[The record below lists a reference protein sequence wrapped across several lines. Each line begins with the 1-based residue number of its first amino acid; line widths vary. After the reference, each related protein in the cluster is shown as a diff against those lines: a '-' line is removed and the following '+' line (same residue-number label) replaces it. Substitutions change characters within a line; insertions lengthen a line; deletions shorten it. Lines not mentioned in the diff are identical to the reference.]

1 MSKKTYRV
9 ILIDPEA
16 RNIRELQSDC
26 SLDSIHK
33 LVDAE
38 TLDNFGLAAFE
49 GGHKDSGWVDDGGL
63 MRGEPIHAFLLPTAK
78 DPVGGKC
85 LIIGA
90 NYLGET
96 ENCRMPIEILRQDVT
111 WLGLIK
117 PEVIWDRVGNVDR
130 SIVTYSR
137 VKT

>member
-1 MSKKTYRV
+1 MSKKTYRA

-16 RNIRELQSDC
+16 RNVRELESTL
-26 SLDSIHK
+26 SFAEMHELIG
-33 LVDAE
+33 AE

-78 DPVGGKC
+78 DPIAGKC

-90 NYLGET
+90 NHLGET
-96 ENCRMPIEILRQDVT
+96 ASCRMPIAILRQDVT

-117 PEVIWDRVGNVDR
+117 PEVVWDRIGNVDR